1 MLASWAVRSMPRMA
15 MWTASLMLVTS
26 LFCCANAGE
35 PALEETPSEALYSQ
49 ACSSYRQ
56 SQWQAA
62 SEKFALYLQQAS
74 PGERRTLAQL
84 YRAESLA
91 QEQRWAEVRLQL
103 EELLQHTPAEAKSLP
118 EENQRQI
125 EFRIAESFFFTQ
137 QLAEA
142 QQRLARFVSRN
153 PHDRRAGVARL
164 YMAEA
169 AFAQKDFAESL
180 KQSKAIVAESQ
191 EATTLLAAKILSAK
205 ALGAMNQ
212 AEGAIATYEGI
223 LGTSSLEPNTRDNCL
238 LAMARLQ
245 EGLGHRG
252 EAKQLLNQLIALED
266 RTPEAA
272 MSGLYELALLQ
283 KETNEVRDA
292 QATFEKLTA
301 DFPGSPYELD
311 AKYRIALLLAQ
322 EQKWDEALALLP
334 TESNTNAS
342 TELKQRVTL
351 LLAEIHGQ
359 KKDWASAAKVLD
371 PLLAQ
376 VLPLPEKNAA
386 EYWRAEAAFRLGDY
400 ARALDLL
407 ESIDL
412 RLACSEPRQSIKAL
426 DAKTQK
432 FYASVVVRR
441 AQTLT
446 QQKQY
451 AAAQELLGPFF
462 TYYAQSAVA
471 SQAYLLRA
479 QLQMHDGKFE
489 LARESL
495 RPILLSP
502 VDPDASANAQW
513 LLAESLRLEKRYDE
527 ALVQF
532 AKVTKA
538 SDFPHLQA
546 SAFLQTGFCY
556 EALHQP
562 GQAITAYQ
570 QVTTRFAKSP
580 SYRQAQ
586 DRLSTVQ
593 LEMARK
599 ERRPKQIY

>member
-35 PALEETPSEALYSQ
+35 PALKDPASETLYSQ
-49 ACSSYRQ
+49 ACNSYRQ
-56 SQWQAA
+56 SQWKAA

-74 PGERRTLAQL
+74 PGEHRTLAQL

-103 EELLQHTPAEAKSLP
+103 EELLQHTQTGAGSLP
-118 EENQRQI
+118 EENQRQV
-125 EFRIAESFFFTQ
+125 EFRIAESFFFAQ
-137 QLAEA
+137 QLPEA
-142 QQRLARFVSRN
+142 QQRLASFVSRN

-169 AFAQKDFAESL
+169 AFALKDYAETLS
-180 KQSKAIVAESQ
+180 QTKAIAGASQ
-191 EATTLLAAKILSAK
+191 EASTVLAAKVLSAK

-212 AEGAIATYEGI
+212 SEGAIATYESI
-223 LGTSSLEPNTRDNCL
+223 LGTASLESNTRDNCL

-245 EGLGHRG
+245 EGLGHTS
-252 EAKQLLNQLIALED
+252 EAKELLKRLIAQED

-272 MSGLYELALLQ
+272 MTGLYELALLQ
-283 KETNEVRDA
+283 QAGEDASNA
-292 QATFEKLTA
+292 QATFEKLIA

-311 AKYRIALLLAQ
+311 AKYRIALLLKQ
-322 EQKWDEALALLP
+322 EQKWDEALALLHVD
-334 TESNTNAS
+334 SNANAS
-342 TELKQRVTL
+342 TALKQRVAL
-351 LLAEIHGQ
+351 LQAEIHGQ
-359 KKDWASAAKVLD
+359 KKDWASAAKILD

-376 VLPLPEKNAA
+376 ALPLPEKNAA
-386 EYWRAEAAFRLGDY
+386 EYWRAEAAFRLGDF
-400 ARALDLL
+400 AKALDLL
-407 ESIDL
+407 ESLDS
-412 RLACSEPRQSIKAL
+412 RLACSMPRQPTKDL
-426 DAKTQK
+426 DVQTQK

-441 AQTLT
+441 AQTLS

-451 AAAQELLGPFF
+451 AAAQELLGSFF
-462 TYYAQSAVA
+462 INYSQSAVA
-471 SQAYLLRA
+471 SQAYLLQA
-479 QLQMHDGKFE
+479 QLLMHDGKFE

-495 RPILLSP
+495 RPILQHP
-502 VDPDASANAQW
+502 TDPDAGANAQW

-532 AKVTKA
+532 AKVAKA
-538 SDFPHLQA
+538 NDYPHLQA
-546 SAFLQTGFCY
+546 SALLQAGFCH
-556 EALHQP
+556 EALRQP
-562 GQAITAYQ
+562 EQAITAYQ
-570 QVTTRFAKSP
+570 QVTARFAKSP

-593 LEMARK
+593 LEIARK
-599 ERRPKQIY
+599 ERRPRQIY

>member
-15 MWTASLMLVTS
+15 VWTASLMLVMSIYCCAHADEPSLEITASES
-26 LFCCANAGE
+26 LF
-35 PALEETPSEALYSQ
+35 SQ

-56 SQWQAA
+56 SQWQTA
-62 SEKFALYLQQAS
+62 SEKFARYLQQTS
-74 PGERRTLAQL
+74 QGEHRTLAQL

-103 EELLQHTPAEAKSLP
+103 EELLQHEQTRDERLP

-137 QLAEA
+137 QLPEA

-169 AFAQKDFAESL
+169 AIAQSDFAESL
-180 KQSKAIVAESQ
+180 KQTKAIMVESE
-191 EATTLLAAKILSAK
+191 EASTVLAAKILSAK

-212 AEGAIATYEGI
+212 AEGAIATYESI
-223 LGTSSLEPNTRDNCL
+223 IGTASLEPSTRDNCL
-238 LAMARLQ
+238 LAMSRLQ

-252 EAKQLLNQLIALED
+252 EAKQLLSQLIAQED

-283 KETNEVRDA
+283 KENNEVRDA
-292 QATFEKLTA
+292 QATFEKLIA

-311 AKYRIALLLAQ
+311 AKYRIALLLTQ

-334 TESNTNAS
+334 ADSNAQAS
-342 TELKQRVTL
+342 TELKLRVTL

-371 PLLAQ
+371 PLFAQ

-386 EYWRAEAAFRLGDY
+386 EYWRAEAAFQLGDH
-400 ARALDLL
+400 AKALDLL
-407 ESIDL
+407 ESLDL
-412 RLACSEPRQSIKAL
+412 RLACSEPRSSSKAL

-462 TYYAQSAVA
+462 THYAQSAVA
-471 SQAYLLRA
+471 SQAYLLHA

-495 RPILLSP
+495 RQILRSP
-502 VDPDASANAQW
+502 ADLDASANAQW

-527 ALVQF
+527 ALMQF
-532 AKVTKA
+532 AKVSKA

-546 SAFLQTGFCY
+546 SALLQTGLCH

-562 GQAITAYQ
+562 GQALTAYQ

-580 SYRQAQ
+580 TYRQAQ

-599 ERRPKQIY
+599 ERRTKQIY